1 MASEGLFLRIK
12 LIIRGKNNLVVRVQE
27 KFQGLQEERHGKHGR
42 KNSLGKKGLALGAS
56 TSWSFNIGQQPGD
69 QARKC
74 SCPYSA
80 VYSCPTHLQ

>member
-1 MASEGLFLRIK
+1 MASGGLFLRIK

-27 KFQGLQEERHGKHGR
+27 KFQGLQKERHGKHGR

-56 TSWSFNIGQQPGD
+56 TAWSFNMGQQPGD
-69 QARKC
+69 KARQYSC
-74 SCPYSA
+74 SYLA